1 MVGNSKYDR
10 KLKKKD
16 GGDDKKR
23 VKMSE
28 KSEKIK
34 LRVENEW

>member
-16 GGDDKKR
+16 AGDDKKR